1 MKRKR
6 VILLLTLT
14 MLFGGCTKP
23 SNGEIMDT
31 NPKDT
36 IVDSTS
42 SGIADSSVEA
52 KSYEEMF
59 TDRDLEVGYEESE
72 CVSITMSGNT
82 AVCGEESVQIAEN
95 QITITAEGEYLLTGE
110 FTGSIVVEAGEQ
122 EKVRLIL
129 DDVSV
134 QNDGGAPIYL
144 KQADK
149 VFITLANES
158 NNTIKN
164 TGEFEQIDENN
175 IDGAIFAK
183 CDLTLNGL
191 GDLKI
196 DSETGSGIVSKD
208 DLVITGGLYEI
219 VSAKH
224 GIEGKDSIRI
234 ANGNVEI
241 ACVKDGLHS
250 DNQDEGKGFVYI
262 AGGNINITKSYEG
275 MEAKVIEIAG
285 GEISIVSGDDGLN
298 AASDNRQETVYILIT
313 GGKTTV
319 RTEGDG
325 LDSNGYLYVTG
336 GEVYVSG
343 PEKSGNGALDYQ
355 YGGQITGG
363 IVLAAGSGGMAGN
376 FGNTSTQGSILVNTQ
391 TSYEAG
397 TRIALSAEGGEELIS
412 YEPTA
417 KFSSVVIS
425 CPEIEVG
432 KNYVLTIGSDSQT
445 IVMDEIIY
453 GEGTGFGGKGQGGM
467 HDREE
472 WGVKPGKGQMP
483 QDGQM
488 PDGEIPQR
496 PDWGDMPEKPDMENR
511 PEMQE
516 KPENQNGL
524 ENENGKED
532 DL

>member
-208 DLVITGGLYEI
+208 DLVITGGMYEI

-319 RTEGDG
+319 RAEGDG

-467 HDREE
+467 RDRGE
-472 WGVKPGKGQMP
+472 WGDK
-483 QDGQM
+483 
-488 PDGEIPQR
+488 
-496 PDWGDMPEKPDMENR
+496 PEKPDMENR